1 MGKVEGDSPTEVS
14 QHRAVLEQTP
24 DRACAFQISSALCHM
39 PGTFQVHS
47 RYEQVAQAW
56 EAAVQ
61 HSCVT
66 QLNAAAAAAADEDCA
81 AWHMQP

>member
-14 QHRAVLEQTP
+14 QHLQQTP
-24 DRACAFQISSALCHM
+24 DRVCAFQISSALCHM

-66 QLNAAAAAAADEDCA
+66 QLNAAAADEDCA